1 MYVAIP
7 AKSTPSALRIH
18 LRRRFH
24 KNPIYISFVIL
35 VVAWALAINVVAN
48 IFENIFKY
56 FAAFKKNLNQYKK
69 NQRYYFLLSISG

>member
-35 VVAWALAINVVAN
+35 VIAWALAINAVAN
-48 IFENIFKY
+48 NFENIFKY
-56 FAAFKKNLNQYKK
+56 FAEKKFIKTKFK
-69 NQRYYFLLSISG
+69 ISEDKTNIDK